1 MALRD
6 LSTPVMVSLTSTWVD
21 RNHGDHA
28 ALIAQ
33 PHSAGLVSSVEAAHG
48 GLLAIQVNSTESA
61 SARLVEVKAEQIAVS
76 QRHDRMIHGVWWYLS
91 AVAALTPS
99 AEKAAELT
107 ALRDR
112 LLPDGLS
119 LKNTS
124 YRDKIGAA
132 SLAHARITREDH
144 TLLASQRT
152 PIGTLDD
159 AVTGWF
165 SEAARLGELEHE
177 RATIEPQGTAPA
189 DVLRARN
196 NWVRT
201 IAAVRA
207 ALSLVEELPLTLGQM
222 LQRIEDAEQKASP
235 RVEPQPVVDTPT
247 GNGARPA
254 NDTQPAH
261 GAQPAAQPA
270 APANDTPVAPVARV
284 A

>member
-21 RNHGDHA
+21 HNHGDHA
-28 ALIAQ
+28 ALCAQ
-33 PHSAGLVSSVEAAHG
+33 PQSAGLVSSVEASHS
-48 GLLAIQVNSTESA
+48 GLLAVQVSTTESA
-61 SARLVEVKAEQIAVS
+61 SARLVEVKADQTAVS

-91 AVAALTPS
+91 AVAVLTPS
-99 AEKAAELT
+99 AERAAELT

-132 SLAHARITREDH
+132 SLAHARLTREDRA
-144 TLLASQRT
+144 LLASLRT
-152 PIGTLDD
+152 PVGTLDD
-159 AVTGWF
+159 AVSGWF
-165 SEAARLGELEHE
+165 AEAARLGELEHE

-189 DVLRARN
+189 DVLKARN

-207 ALSLVEELPLTLGQM
+207 ALFLVEELPLALAQL
-222 LQRIEDAEQKASP
+222 LQRVEDAEHKAAP
-235 RVEPQPVVDTPT
+235 RGEAQPVVDTPT
-247 GNGARPA
+247 GNGATPA
-254 NDTQPAH
+254 NDTHPAH
-261 GAQPAAQPA
+261 GAQPA
-270 APANDTPVAPVARV
+270 APANDTHAAPVARV

>member
-21 RNHGDHA
+21 HSHGDHA
-28 ALIAQ
+28 ALCAQ
-33 PHSAGLVSSVEAAHG
+33 PQSAGLVSSVEASHN
-48 GLLAIQVNSTESA
+48 GLLAIQVSTTESA
-61 SARLVEVKAEQIAVS
+61 SARLIEVKAEQTAVS

-132 SLAHARITREDH
+132 SLAHARLTREDRA
-144 TLLASQRT
+144 LLASLRT
-152 PIGTLDD
+152 PVGTLDD

-165 SEAARLGELEHE
+165 AEAARLGELEHE

-189 DVLRARN
+189 DVLKARN

-207 ALSLVEELPLTLGQM
+207 ALFLVDELPLALAQL
-222 LQRIEDAEQKASP
+222 LQRVEDAEHKAAP
-235 RVEPQPVVDTPT
+235 RAESQPVADTPT
-247 GNGARPA
+247 DNRVSPA

-270 APANDTPVAPVARV
+270 APANDTHAAPIARV